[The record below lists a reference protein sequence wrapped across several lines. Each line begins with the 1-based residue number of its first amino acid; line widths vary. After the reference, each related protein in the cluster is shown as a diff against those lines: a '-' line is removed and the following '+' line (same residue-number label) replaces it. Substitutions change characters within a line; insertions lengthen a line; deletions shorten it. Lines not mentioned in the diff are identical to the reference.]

1 MSAETKEIIQEV
13 KRTFEKV
20 GTDAD
25 NFQTKV
31 SPLDGELA
39 KKIQKVKESSK
50 EVIKHIEE
58 RSK

>member
-1 MSAETKEIIQEV
+1 MSEETKETIQEV

-31 SPLDGELA
+31 APLDGELA

-50 EVIKHIEE
+50 EVVKHIEE